1 MQKNLLNIEVEEKN
15 KKDIENVLK
24 EIRGTARDGLSFLQ
38 VINKTFRINKKLQVR
53 RSFWETSEPPVTA
66 GRKGVKRSKSDV
78 SRGRMARAGAKQGQP
93 G

>member
-1 MQKNLLNIEVEEKN
+1 MNIEVEEKN

-38 VINKTFRINKKLQVR
+38 VIAQTFSITKVQVR
-53 RSFWETSEPPVTA
+53 RSFWETSEPPVTG

-78 SRGRMARAGAKQGQP
+78 SRGRGARAGAQQGQP